1 MVLEDLEND
10 HQQSKARLLP
20 PAMSLMLHCVLA
32 AILWLLV
39 VQSKP
44 RVSIRLTASLS
55 APSSTVSLKLPQAIQ
70 PVDPV
75 VVDGDEPARSTDSTI
90 SDLLLEALADNV
102 TEIADEADLQEEPED
117 NPESTPIVN
126 FFGAEAIGNKIV
138 FVVDISL
145 SMDARN
151 MERYQRA
158 KNELLRSV
166 SNLTSEQ
173 SYVVILFSWRTKT
186 MRYDRPPAWIKAEKN
201 HVLELTRWL
210 NNTTLSSGT
219 DPRDALSLAK
229 AMQPDTIFLLSDGQ
243 FNHPNAPSHETGWLL
258 PNGER
263 SQLSVSDGIATY
275 MSSIPIHSISFEN
288 PFTKDSMEQI
298 AKQSGGNFRYVKTKS
313 HLPID
318 SRRFLDAVNLIEDTY
333 RKASERASEL
343 QRRMSFAREF
353 IADGEFAFAEY
364 IARPIRN
371 ADPANIN
378 NPILR
383 KILLNI
389 LDEELGDTRLE
400 DLPMTSAVEQWVLD
414 HEPF

>member
-10 HQQSKARLLP
+10 DQPSNSRLLP
-20 PAMSLMLHCVLA
+20 PAMSLMLHGILA

-39 VQSKP
+39 LQAKP
-44 RVSIRLTASLS
+44 RTYIRLNASLS
-55 APSSTVSLKLPQAIQ
+55 TSSSTTSLKLSHTVQ
-70 PVDPV
+70 PADSSVI
-75 VVDGDEPARSTDSTI
+75 DGNEPAISTDSTI
-90 SDLLLEALADNV
+90 SDLLLEALSDSV
-102 TEIADEADLQEEPED
+102 TDVAEEMDLEGEPED
-117 NPESTPIVN
+117 NPESTPVVN
-126 FFGAEAIGNKIV
+126 FFGVKAVSSKIA

-166 SNLTSEQ
+166 SNLTPEQ

-186 MRYDRPPAWIKAEKN
+186 MRYDRPPAWMTVEKN
-201 HVLELTRWL
+201 HVNKLTRWL
-210 NNTTLSSGT
+210 NGTALSSGT

-229 AMQPDTIFLLSDGQ
+229 AMQPDAIFLLSDGQ
-243 FNHPNAPSHETGWLL
+243 FNHPTAPTPETGWLL

-263 SQLSVSDGIATY
+263 SQTSVLDGIANH

-288 PFTKDSMEQI
+288 PFTKDSMERI
-298 AKQSGGNFRYVKTKS
+298 AKLSGGTFRYVKTES

-318 SRRFLDAVNLIEDTY
+318 SRRFLDAVKLIENTY
-333 RKASERASEL
+333 PKSTEINSEL
-343 QRRMSFAREF
+343 QRRMSLARDF

-364 IARPIRN
+364 IARPIRD
-371 ADPANIN
+371 ADPTNIN

-389 LDEELGDTRLE
+389 LDDELGDTRLE
-400 DLPMTSAVEQWVLD
+400 NLPMTSDVERWILE
-414 HEPF
+414 HES